1 MAGIEEQPPIPD
13 SVNRCRGGPGW
24 GGAGITRGLSFFF
37 FFFRLVFNQNYR
49 IPLLL
54 AGGPEGKEEEMR
66 SSSSLGT
73 KENAAKA
80 NCLLS
85 VIENSRSTLG
95 RKSNPLISC
104 NLADKTVRKQR
115 IKPQEIFCSGGAEQR
130 VTLPRWLSDWNDWR
144 ATCHS
149 QHFTPEALIKPRGRG
164 RSGQEPECPAA
175 FRISQRPVKVTCSWE
190 DRKQE
195 AERTYR
201 EFQV

>member
-1 MAGIEEQPPIPD
+1 MAGIEEQPPIPRL
-13 SVNRCRGGPGW
+13 SEQMQRWTGVGW
-24 GGAGITRGLSFFF
+24 GRHHQGPFFLL

-130 VTLPRWLSDWNDWR
+130 VTLPRWLSD
-144 ATCHS
+144 
-149 QHFTPEALIKPRGRG
+149 
-164 RSGQEPECPAA
+164 
-175 FRISQRPVKVTCSWE
+175 
-190 DRKQE
+190 
-195 AERTYR
+195 
-201 EFQV
+201 

>member
-1 MAGIEEQPPIPD
+1 MQRWTW
-13 SVNRCRGGPGW
+13 VGW
-24 GGAGITRGLSFFF
+24 GRHHQGPFF
-37 FFFRLVFNQNYR
+37 FFFRLVFNQNNR

-104 NLADKTVRKQR
+104 SLANKTVRNQR
-115 IKPQEIFCSGGAEQR
+115 IKPQEIFCSRGAEQR
-130 VTLPRWLSDWNDWR
+130 VTESIFHP
-144 ATCHS
+144 S
-149 QHFTPEALIKPRGRG
+149 QV
-164 RSGQEPECPAA
+164 A
-175 FRISQRPVKVTCSWE
+175 FRLKWLKSHVSQSAFHSGGS
-190 DRKQE
+190 DRV
-195 AERTYR
+195 ADRSLNVLPLFASLRDLSRSPAPGRTGSR
-201 EFQV
+201 RQKEPTGNFKFNWR

>member
-130 VTLPRWLSDWNDWR
+130 VTLPRWLSD
-144 ATCHS
+144 
-149 QHFTPEALIKPRGRG
+149 
-164 RSGQEPECPAA
+164 
-175 FRISQRPVKVTCSWE
+175 
-190 DRKQE
+190 
-195 AERTYR
+195 
-201 EFQV
+201 